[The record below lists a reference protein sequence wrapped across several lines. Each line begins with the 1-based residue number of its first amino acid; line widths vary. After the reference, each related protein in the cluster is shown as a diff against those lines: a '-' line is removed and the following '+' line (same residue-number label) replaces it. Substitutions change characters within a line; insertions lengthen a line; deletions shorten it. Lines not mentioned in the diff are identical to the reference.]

1 MSKYLIE
8 VPNLKFNGV
17 REGLGFHEGK
27 AETDDKEL
35 AKKLIARPDYY
46 CKQLG
51 KPKPQDGKSETG
63 DLPAPEAKAEK
74 EKAEAEAKAEK
85 EKAEAEA
92 KAEKE
97 KTENPKNNRPPAGE
111 AGKK

>member
-35 AKKLIARPDYY
+35 AKKLIARPQ
-46 CKQLG
+46 CHLQFL
-51 KPKPQDGKSETG
+51 PRRLSEI
-63 DLPAPEAKAEK
+63 
-74 EKAEAEAKAEK
+74 
-85 EKAEAEA
+85 
-92 KAEKE
+92 
-97 KTENPKNNRPPAGE
+97 
-111 AGKK
+111 